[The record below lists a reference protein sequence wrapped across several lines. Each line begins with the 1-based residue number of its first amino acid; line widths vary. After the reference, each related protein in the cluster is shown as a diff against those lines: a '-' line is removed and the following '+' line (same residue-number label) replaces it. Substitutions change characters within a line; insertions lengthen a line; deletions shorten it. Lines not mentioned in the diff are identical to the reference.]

1 MDNDKIITV
10 SPGKQYVRGDT
21 PNERRKTASD
31 LADSSLRKQKEL
43 NARHRLEGVETY
55 SPEKAEEF
63 NQADKKTGMLIRGYS
78 EEVDKDGYK
87 KGGMVSMK
95 SGGSVRGAGVAQ
107 RGQGKMRMF

>member
-21 PNERRKTASD
+21 PNERRKTARD

-43 NARHRLEGVETY
+43 NARHRLEGAETY
-55 SPEKAEEF
+55 SPEKEEEY

-78 EEVDKDGYK
+78 EEVDKGGYK
-87 KGGMVSMK
+87 KGGMVCK
-95 SGGSVRGAGVAQ
+95 AGGGMVTAK
-107 RGQGKMRMF
+107 GQGMARSKSTKVC